1 MEFWEMV
8 CQDQIQQIIML
19 TNLTEQGQV
28 SHFEIKKKIMSKI
41 YEIKFYNIKKQAE
54 VIMYI

>member
-1 MEFWEMV
+1 MV